1 MSDSPVR
8 YVIEEEQVLA
18 TSTSSINNYS
28 NNTIDFILNSR
39 ATIHTCYIKE
49 LFTSIKP
56 TTVSIKWG
64 NTDKSIKAAGIGDI
78 SLVFTSTNKLVKL
91 TNVLYIPELGVNLL
105 SLNLITSKGFNLLFN
120 KNSCYITTLE
130 NSLLAKGSYK
140 KGVSYFT
147 ASSNK
152 VIPINYRNRELI
164 VLNSIEEE
172 EEQDITIEE
181 YRDIR
186 NTANNSN
193 NNSNKETIVVNN
205 NTIDLAHKRLGHI
218 NLSAIKKLQS
228 TTKEDFIN
236 IEDIKTASTS
246 LKDCITC
253 IHTKLTKNVN
263 KTVSTK
269 VKGYLDLL
277 YIDIGGPIRPKTFRG
292 FKYYITFRDSFTK
305 YLVIKLLK
313 TRKSTIDII
322 KSTIVELELEA
333 TNNSN
338 TIEAIEP
345 FNNNKVKAL
354 QLDNEFK
361 SRELDSYLTNKGI
374 NTRYSAPYTPEQNGA
389 AEIINRVLLNK
400 VRALLITSNLP
411 KYLWGEAILTATY
424 LYNRT
429 PNSSINFST
438 PYNLKYKEKP
448 NKKILGSLVP

>member
-8 YVIEEEQVLA
+8 YVIDEEQVLA

-28 NNTIDFILNSR
+28 NNTIDFILDSG

-64 NTDKSIKAAGIGDI
+64 NTDKFIKAAGIGDI

-172 EEQDITIEE
+172 EGEQDITIEE

-186 NTANNSN
+186 NTASNSN
-193 NNSNKETIVVNN
+193 NNSNKEIIVVNN
-205 NTIDLAHKRLGHI
+205 NTIDLAHKRLRLI
-218 NLSAIKKLQS
+218 NLSAIKKLQG

-253 IHTKLTKNVN
+253 IQSKLTRN
-263 KTVSTK
+263 
-269 VKGYLDLL
+269 
-277 YIDIGGPIRPKTFRG
+277 
-292 FKYYITFRDSFTK
+292 
-305 YLVIKLLK
+305 
-313 TRKSTIDII
+313 
-322 KSTIVELELEA
+322 
-333 TNNSN
+333 
-338 TIEAIEP
+338 
-345 FNNNKVKAL
+345 
-354 QLDNEFK
+354 
-361 SRELDSYLTNKGI
+361 I
-374 NTRYSAPYTPEQNGA
+374 N
-389 AEIINRVLLNK
+389 
-400 VRALLITSNLP
+400 
-411 KYLWGEAILTATY
+411 
-424 LYNRT
+424 
-429 PNSSINFST
+429 
-438 PYNLKYKEKP
+438 
-448 NKKILGSLVP
+448 